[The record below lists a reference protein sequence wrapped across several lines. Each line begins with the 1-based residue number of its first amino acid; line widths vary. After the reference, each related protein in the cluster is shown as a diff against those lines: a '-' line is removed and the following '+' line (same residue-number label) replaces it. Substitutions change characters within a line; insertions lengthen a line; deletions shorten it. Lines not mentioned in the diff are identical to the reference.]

1 MRNTEELLTYLH
13 TFSTGVVIIRLLLAT
28 LCGGL
33 IGFCRSVKK
42 RGAGFKT
49 HLLVCLGSALIMLTG
64 EYIYC
69 YISHGTGDVARM
81 AAQVVSGV
89 GFLGAGT
96 IMVTGGSHQVR
107 GLTTAAGLWT
117 CAGIGL
123 ALGIG
128 FYSGGIVCT
137 IITFFVY
144 VYMQRI
150 DEFAYEHSRVYEFY
164 AEFQTRTD
172 VMEFISEMK
181 VHGYKFIDFE
191 IGRPR
196 KNKSEIVS
204 VNMTIEVGPKA
215 KNKDVLEFIEG
226 MEGLL
231 SIAEV

>member
-1 MRNTEELLTYLH
+1 MENIEELMTYLH
-13 TFSTGVVIIRLLLAT
+13 TFSTGVVVIRLLLAT

-49 HLLVCLGSALIMLTG
+49 HLLVCLGSALIMMTG
-64 EYIYC
+64 EYIYE
-69 YISHGTGDVARM
+69 YVSVGTGDVARM

-96 IMVTGGSHQVR
+96 IMVTGGNQVR

-164 AEFQTRTD
+164 AEFRSRTD
-172 VMEFISEMK
+172 VIAFMSEMK
-181 VHGYKFIDFE
+181 AHGYKFIDLE
-191 IGRPR
+191 LGKSK
-196 KNKSEIVS
+196 KNKNETVT
-204 VNMTIEVGPKA
+204 VNMTVEVGPKA
-215 KNKDVLEFIEG
+215 KNKDVQEFIES

-231 SIAEV
+231 SITEV

>member
-1 MRNTEELLTYLH
+1 
-13 TFSTGVVIIRLLLAT
+13 
-28 LCGGL
+28 
-33 IGFCRSVKK
+33 
-42 RGAGFKT
+42 
-49 HLLVCLGSALIMLTG
+49 MLTG
-64 EYIYC
+64 EYIHC
-69 YISHGTGDVARM
+69 YVSEGTGDVARM

-164 AEFQTRTD
+164 AEFQSRAD

-181 VHGYKFIDFE
+181 INGYKFIDFE
-191 IGRPR
+191 IGKPR
-196 KNKSEIVS
+196 KNKNETVG

-215 KNKDVLEFIEG
+215 KNKDIMAFIEDMDG
-226 MEGLL
+226 VL